1 MSGINSMSRIILFL
15 IIYSISNNTVTL
27 NTILGHWLNLGL
39 RRQLNIQFLNLLVNR
54 RKSSPHL
61 PGTPSPSSNTLSL
74 LPRGGYNPLQ
84 TGTSAPY
91 LNTTMNGQPEIEADY
106 KKKYKNLKRK
116 LKFLVY
122 EQECFQEELRR
133 AQRKLLKVSRDKSFL
148 LDRLL
153 QYEHVDDDSSGTSSP
168 KAEVH
173 AITKKVHQGEN
184 VTLQCDVRHG
194 QETSWC
200 RQHPEQVPVVIFQDA
215 LNIRSS
221 EPDPEYH
228 DGFGPRFSSVLN
240 RTTWTV
246 NLKIENISEWDFALY
261 FCTVRVKGDI
271 RFGNSTHLVSA
282 VFIVNVFNL
291 QATLRQEGLLN
302 QYKRNRSAALQSSAA
317 LTDEGELA
325 RPLGKLQAPRPD
337 TKPLSKEPLSS
348 VLDHLQALSEAV
360 IRDKDSSSEEERKKS
375 D

>member
-1 MSGINSMSRIILFL
+1 MIIPQ
-15 IIYSISNNTVTL
+15 V
-27 NTILGHWLNLGL
+27 
-39 RRQLNIQFLNLLVNR
+39 LL
-54 RKSSPHL
+54 L
-61 PGTPSPSSNTLSL
+61 
-74 LPRGGYNPLQ
+74 
-84 TGTSAPY
+84 
-91 LNTTMNGQPEIEADY
+91 MI
-106 KKKYKNLKRK
+106 
-116 LKFLVY
+116 
-122 EQECFQEELRR
+122 C
-133 AQRKLLKVSRDKSFL
+133 
-148 LDRLL
+148 
-153 QYEHVDDDSSGTSSP
+153 TSSP

-282 VFIVNVFNL
+282 EDTGESVPLPLCWTLLGTSLFVTAISCVAFCGFHIFQQERVKSKPSATRKSNRHESDYQARAANVDL
-291 QATLRQEGLLN
+291 ESEYQE
-302 QYKRNRSAALQSSAA
+302 
-317 LTDEGELA
+317 LT
-325 RPLGKLQAPRPD
+325 
-337 TKPLSKEPLSS
+337 
-348 VLDHLQALSEAV
+348 H
-360 IRDKDSSSEEERKKS
+360 KDSALYAVCVKKEQPRR

>member
-1 MSGINSMSRIILFL
+1 MRLF
-15 IIYSISNNTVTL
+15 SC
-27 NTILGHWLNLGL
+27 LGL
-39 RRQLNIQFLNLLVNR
+39 
-54 RKSSPHL
+54 
-61 PGTPSPSSNTLSL
+61 
-74 LPRGGYNPLQ
+74 
-84 TGTSAPY
+84 
-91 LNTTMNGQPEIEADY
+91 
-106 KKKYKNLKRK
+106 
-116 LKFLVY
+116 
-122 EQECFQEELRR
+122 
-133 AQRKLLKVSRDKSFL
+133 
-148 LDRLL
+148 
-153 QYEHVDDDSSGTSSP
+153 GTSSP

-282 VFIVNVFNL
+282 
-291 QATLRQEGLLN
+291 A
-302 QYKRNRSAALQSSAA
+302 SSAPSFPVA
-317 LTDEGELA
+317 ASAMPPQPFSSVPRQMLSGDAPEEESEGE
-325 RPLGKLQAPRPD
+325 
-337 TKPLSKEPLSS
+337 
-348 VLDHLQALSEAV
+348 SE
-360 IRDKDSSSEEERKKS
+360 REEERGEGEEAELVI
-375 D
+375 DIPNE